1 MDKNIKVTNKC
12 AYMGEILDSVDR
24 RILFE
29 LDKNCRVPE
38 SALAKIVK
46 KSREAVRYR
55 IRKMEKEGIILCY
68 TAFINFGKLGYQGYK
83 LYLKTRSDHKRRR
96 EFREYLL
103 GLKNLFWLG
112 EADGA
117 WDYGL
122 TFFAKS
128 NEEFYAQKNDIF
140 SKFRDI
146 ILQKYTGAILEP
158 ICFGRKFLYAD
169 SSEKERKTTHLFGSV
184 GFNKVDGLDSAILAE
199 LSKNAR
205 MHTVELAKMVGG
217 TADVVR
223 GRIKRLEKLGII
235 CRYYAMLDYKK
246 MGMEFY
252 KSFLFFDSLP
262 VQLEKKLYNFC
273 KAHPNI
279 VYLIRQISP
288 WDVEIEIMVRNYAE
302 YNAIINRIKEE
313 FSENLG
319 NVESAVMNED
329 DVYPFERTVF

>member
-1 MDKNIKVTNKC
+1 
-12 AYMGEILDSVDR
+12 MGEILDNVDR

-29 LDKNCRVPE
+29 LDKNCRINE
-38 SALAKIVK
+38 SSLAKIVK

-55 IRKMEKEGIILCY
+55 IRKMEREGIILCY
-68 TAFINFGKLGYQGYK
+68 AAFINFGKLGYQGYK
-83 LYLKTRSDHKRRR
+83 LYLKTRSDHKRRQ
-96 EFREYLL
+96 EFRKYLL
-103 GLKNLFWLG
+103 GLNNLFWLG

-128 NEEFYAQKNDIF
+128 NEEFYAQKNEIF

-158 ICFGRKFLYAD
+158 ICFGRKFLYED
-169 SSEKERKTTHLFGSV
+169 SPEKERKTTHLFGKV
-184 GFNKVDGLDSAILAE
+184 EFNKVDGLDGEILAE

-205 MHTVELAKMVGG
+205 MRTVELAKRAKSTV
-217 TADVVR
+217 DVVR
-223 GRIKRLEKLGII
+223 GRMKRLEKLGII
-235 CRYYAMLDYKK
+235 CRYYAVLDYKK

-252 KSFLFFDSLP
+252 KAFLFFDSLP

-288 WDVEIEIMVRNYAE
+288 WDAEIEIMVNNYAQ
-302 YNAIINRIKEE
+302 YNGIINRIKEE
-313 FSENLG
+313 FSQNLG

-329 DVYPFERTVF
+329 YVYPFGRTRF